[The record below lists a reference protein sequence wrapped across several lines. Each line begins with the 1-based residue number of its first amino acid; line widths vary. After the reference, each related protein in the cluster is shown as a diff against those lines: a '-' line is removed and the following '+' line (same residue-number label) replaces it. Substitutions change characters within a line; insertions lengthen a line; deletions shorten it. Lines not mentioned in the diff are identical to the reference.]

1 MVARNSKEEEMANKE
16 AEKKKRKRERDRVCI
31 VCHTYI
37 LLSSYYMKIVCTSIA
52 KTNG

>member
-1 MVARNSKEEEMANKE
+1 MQAFLTKKQNQAMVARNSKEEEMANKE

-37 LLSSYYMKIVCTSIA
+37 LLSS
-52 KTNG
+52 

>member
-1 MVARNSKEEEMANKE
+1 MVARNSKEEEMEEEMANKE

-37 LLSSYYMKIVCTSIA
+37 LLSS
-52 KTNG
+52 

>member
-1 MVARNSKEEEMANKE
+1 MVARNSKEEEMEEELANKE

-37 LLSSYYMKIVCTSIA
+37 LLSS
-52 KTNG
+52 